1 MSARSDDLNEPVVL
15 RDKSPYQLVRAANLG
30 RPAGI
35 PAAEDFREIR
45 EEEIAGVPGADW
57 LYRDYTE
64 THLLYLRAT
73 HTLLYLMQV
82 TVFVVAVALSKGQFL
97 EVTENTITP
106 FTLLPELVFALW
118 IVLLLLEALFMFVIF
133 RRTLTTVEL
142 LAKQMSWYYFPKY
155 CFLGSYFYFQFTEG
169 QNTAI
174 INLALLVA
182 LYPLIHLVYHRVK
195 YLDDG
200 RFLVTWMELFGV
212 QINISF
218 YAAWIQSR
226 LLHEVF
232 VVIGYLNDEKSQI
245 FGWTNSHWAVL
256 ANVLIFCIG
265 VIYLSAY
272 KDVFFNIVIIYSY
285 VGIFLEQAHC
295 PAENHGMCTSEVQK
309 TVIILGVILS
319 IFVLLVLAL
328 YNRQILYM
336 RRN

>member
-1 MSARSDDLNEPVVL
+1 MSARSDELNEPVVL

-30 RPAGI
+30 RPAGVTT
-35 PAAEDFREIR
+35 AEDFREIR
-45 EEEIAGVPGADW
+45 EEEIAGIPGAAW

-64 THLLYLRAT
+64 THLLYLRAA

-82 TVFVVAVALSKGQFL
+82 TVFVVAVSLSKGVFL
-97 EVTENTITP
+97 EVTEDNITP
-106 FTLLPELVFALW
+106 FTPQPEMVFAFW
-118 IVLLLLEALFMFVIF
+118 IFLLLLEALFMFVVF

-155 CFLGSYFYFQFTEG
+155 CFLGTYFYFQFTGGE
-169 QNTAI
+169 NSAI
-174 INLALLVA
+174 INLSLLAA

-200 RFLVTWMELFGV
+200 RFVVTWMELFGV
-212 QINISF
+212 QVNISF

-232 VVIGYLNDEKSQI
+232 VAISYFNGESSQI
-245 FGWTNSHWAVL
+245 LGWTNSHWAVL

-272 KDVFFNIVIIYSY
+272 KDVFFNIVIIYTY
-285 VGIFLEQAHC
+285 VGVFIQQAHC
-295 PAENHGMCTSEVQK
+295 PANNHGMCTSEIQK
-309 TVIILGVILS
+309 TVIVLGVILT